1 MFKMFRMFNQMFKMF
16 RMFNQM
22 FRMFGMFEHWIYL
35 VFIGL
40 KCSKMIS
47 RASVGSIRCSIYD
60 IQ

>member
-16 RMFNQM
+16 RMF
-22 FRMFGMFEHWIYL
+22 EYWICL

-40 KCSKMIS
+40 ECSKMIS
-47 RASVGSIRCSIYD
+47 RASVRSVRCSIYD